1 MINLGGDSGKGI
13 FACGGE
19 TVDREFTDCEGR
31 RITHLRMSITS
42 RCNLTCP
49 YCHREGDK
57 ELPIA
62 PEMSLATVKGILR
75 VASLVGISHLKITG
89 GEPLLRADLCE
100 IVAFARSLKIGD
112 ISLTTNGILL
122 AKRAHQLRSAG
133 LSRLNIGCDSLSS
146 SISGK
151 NRDAILPGLV
161 AARDAGFE
169 DVKLNMVVLR
179 GVNDSEI
186 DRMIDFAREHKVILQ
201 LIELIPTSD
210 DYYYKYYVS
219 LAPVEE
225 RLKSIAK
232 TSRIRELQGRRQY
245 DLDGVTVEIVR
256 PFHEMFCEKCTKI
269 RVTSSGM
276 IKPCLMRSDNLVAF
290 RGVSSLLE
298 AISYRRIY
306 NGWDDRHF
314 FKNACAAD
322 CTRTR

>member
-1 MINLGGDSGKGI
+1 
-13 FACGGE
+13 
-19 TVDREFTDCEGR
+19 
-31 RITHLRMSITS
+31 
-42 RCNLTCP
+42 
-49 YCHREGDK
+49 
-57 ELPIA
+57 
-62 PEMSLATVKGILR
+62 MSLATVKGILR

-179 GVNDSEI
+179 TVNDSEI

-201 LIELIPTSD
+201 LIELIATSA
-210 DYYYKYYVS
+210 DYYHKYYVS

-245 DLDGVTVEIVR
+245 DMDGVTVEIVR

-276 IKPCLMRSDNLVAF
+276 IKPCLMRSDNLVEF

-306 NGWDDRHF
+306 NGRDDRHF